1 MFGVSSIWTEKNRR
15 SGRDKAGRR
24 IFAYRQV
31 DDRTERTD
39 ADADPPDHRIAAIHV
54 VKPPARPPSQPD
66 RIAPTMFASPITEIA
81 MAPRADVVVTPNEAS
96 MPDGSIAPH
105 ISVTKAGKWAVMKP
119 SW

>member
-1 MFGVSSIWTEKNRR
+1 
-15 SGRDKAGRR
+15 
-24 IFAYRQV
+24 
-31 DDRTERTD
+31 
-39 ADADPPDHRIAAIHV
+39 
-54 VKPPARPPSQPD
+54 
-66 RIAPTMFASPITEIA
+66 MFASPITEIA